1 VPRASGAAFAV
12 IIDSLPQPTT
22 TYRNRLD
29 RLAGSGPGNVR
40 FGSKADIK
48 ACPRDVRY
56 TPQKMHGA
64 DRRLIF
70 CLEIALNQVGN
81 FQIVAFGSLA

>member
-1 VPRASGAAFAV
+1 LANLGTLSDVGVPAMSALGQKQTFV
-12 IIDSLPQPTT
+12 PL
-22 TYRNRLD
+22 YR
-29 RLAGSGPGNVR
+29 
-40 FGSKADIK
+40 
-48 ACPRDVRY
+48 
-56 TPQKMHGA
+56 A

>member
-1 VPRASGAAFAV
+1 MGVRPLLVPRGYPHSRSGWS
-12 IIDSLPQPTT
+12 IPI
-22 TYRNRLD
+22 RNV
-29 RLAGSGPGNVR
+29 GSGSQADILRCRGDVR
-40 FGSKADIK
+40 F
-48 ACPRDVRY
+48 
-56 TPQKMHGA
+56 TPQTQTLHRA